1 VSETTARSRT
11 LGDSLAA
18 EFERIYRANAGAI
31 TEYFARRCTD
41 PHTVADLVS
50 DTFVQAIKSFGTF
63 DPRRGTA
70 RAWVFGIARRVFAT
84 YCETINHQQ
93 DKARR
98 LGSRRELDADEVG
111 ELIHRIDAERRG
123 RHLLT
128 ELEALPELDR
138 ALVEMVD
145 LAGLQPKE
153 AASAL
158 GISRGAART
167 RLMRA
172 RARLRKTIQDS
183 TQEMSR

>member
-1 VSETTARSRT
+1 MS
-11 LGDSLAA
+11 DSLAA
-18 EFERIYRANAGAI
+18 EFERFYRSNSAAV
-31 TEYFARRCTD
+31 TEFFARRCTD

-84 YCETINHQQ
+84 YCETFSHQQ

-98 LGSRRELDADEVG
+98 LGGRRELDADEVE
-111 ELIHRIDAERRG
+111 ELIHRIDAERSG

-128 ELEALPELDR
+128 ELEALSEPDR
-138 ALVEMVD
+138 ALVELVD
-145 LAGLQPKE
+145 IAGLRPKE

-158 GISRGAART
+158 GISHGAART

-172 RARLRKTIQDS
+172 RTRLRKTIRDS
-183 TQEMSR
+183 EQETRRDEEV

>member
-1 VSETTARSRT
+1 MSD
-11 LGDSLAA
+11 GLAA
-18 EFERIYRANAGAI
+18 EFERVYRANAGAV

-50 DTFVQAIKSFGTF
+50 DTFLLAIRSFGTY

-84 YCETINHQQ
+84 HCETFSHQQ

-98 LGSRRELDADEVG
+98 LGSRRELDADEVE
-111 ELIHRIDAERRG
+111 ELINRIDAERTG
-123 RHLLT
+123 GHLLT
-128 ELEALPELDR
+128 KLETFPELDR
-138 ALVEMVD
+138 ALVELVD

-172 RARLRKTIQDS
+172 RTRLRKTIRDS
-183 TQEMSR
+183 SQETS

>member
-1 VSETTARSRT
+1 MS
-11 LGDSLAA
+11 DSLAA
-18 EFERIYRANAGAI
+18 EFEQVYRANAGAV

-50 DTFVQAIKSFGTF
+50 DTFVQAIRTFSTF
-63 DPRRGTA
+63 DPRRGTP

-84 YCETINHQQ
+84 YCETFSHQQ

-98 LGSRRELDADEVG
+98 VGYRRELDADEVE
-111 ELIHRIDAERRG
+111 ELINRIDAERPG

-172 RARLRKTIQDS
+172 RTRLRTRSETAKRETS
-183 TQEMSR
+183 

>member
-1 VSETTARSRT
+1 MNE
-11 LGDSLAA
+11 SLAA
-18 EFERIYRANAGAI
+18 EFERIYRANSGAV

-50 DTFVQAIKSFGTF
+50 DTFVQAIRSFGTF

-84 YCETINHQQ
+84 YCETFSHQQ

-98 LGSRRELDADEVG
+98 LGSRRELDADEVE
-111 ELIHRIDAERRG
+111 ELISRIDAERPG

-128 ELEALPELDR
+128 ELETLPELDR

-145 LAGLQPKE
+145 LAGLRPKE

-172 RARLRKTIQDS
+172 RTRLRATRTAYDDK
-183 TQEMSR
+183 QERS

>member
-1 VSETTARSRT
+1 MSDTTERSRA
-11 LGDSLAA
+11 LNEGLAA
-18 EFERIYRANAGAI
+18 EFERVYRENAGAI

-50 DTFVQAIKSFGTF
+50 DTFVQAIRSFGTF

-84 YCETINHQQ
+84 HCETSSHQQ
-93 DKARR
+93 DKVHR
-98 LGSRRELDADEVG
+98 LGGRRELDADEVE
-111 ELIHRIDAERRG
+111 ELIDRIDAERPG

-128 ELEALPELDR
+128 ELEALPALDR
-138 ALVEMVD
+138 ALVELVD
-145 LAGLQPKE
+145 LAGLQSKE

-172 RARLRKTIQDS
+172 RTRLRRTIRGS
-183 TQEMSR
+183 EQETS